1 VLSQQIGAPEFRCH
15 APLCSYLLQEIKRPF
30 ASKADRSEMLKEY
43 TAVHSLPE
51 HPNVVNYFLFWQESR
66 KLHIQMEL
74 CEGGSLD
81 SLLKRNELSGDDDLQ
96 ISEAMV
102 WVLMRCAPFAG

>member
-1 VLSQQIGAPEFRCH
+1 
-15 APLCSYLLQEIKRPF
+15 
-30 ASKADRSEMLKEY
+30 MLREY

-51 HPNVVNYFLFWQESR
+51 HPNVVHYLLFWQESR

-81 SLLKRNELSGDDDLQ
+81 SLLKRNELSGDEDLQ

-102 WVLMRCAPFAG
+102 WVLLRYFSEFCCSISLCCRRPDNDRLTELQARDLLCNGVIVQ

>member
-1 VLSQQIGAPEFRCH
+1 M
-15 APLCSYLLQEIKRPF
+15 LQEIKRPF
-30 ASKADRSEMLKEY
+30 NSKADRADMLKEY

-51 HPNVVNYFLFWQESR
+51 HPNVVHYLLFWQESR

-81 SLLKRNELSGDDDLQ
+81 SLLKRNELSGDEDLQ

-102 WVLMRCAPFAG
+102 WVLLRYATNSIRNVGPRMVYVFEAPW